1 MPDRAQLH
9 ERLAGAVDQMAAS
22 QDFALWLQAR
32 RYHRS
37 YSFRN
42 RLLIML
48 QAPEATRVM
57 GFRPWLRFG
66 RVVAKGEH
74 GIRILGPMRVKR
86 IDEQGREGMALI
98 GFREVSVFDITQ
110 TVELPPRP
118 NGKPY
123 LPLEPPK
130 GPPDITGPESADS
143 AERAINGGLG
153 IPVTYEQHAGEP
165 HGGYY
170 VPSEQRIVV
179 IARGTRRNQLRVL
192 VHEAAHHHGATYT
205 AYGRARA
212 EVIADAAAWI
222 VLAELELGQGDP
234 FYIAHWASQST
245 ATTLQDQTAIDQI
258 ADAILAPLLEGEPT
272 EGEPDSG
279 EAAVAA

>member
-32 RYHRS
+32 RYHRN

-42 RLLIML
+42 RLLIGM
-48 QAPEATRVM
+48 QRPDATRVM

-66 RVVAKGEH
+66 RVVQKGEH
-74 GIRILGPMRVKR
+74 GIRILGPIRRKR
-86 IDEQGREGMALI
+86 LLDDGTYAI
-98 GFREVSVFDITQ
+98 GVVGFAEVSVFDITQ

-123 LPLEPPK
+123 LPLTPPE
-130 GPPDITGPESADS
+130 GPPAITDPRSADH
-143 AERAINGGLG
+143 AERAIAGGLG
-153 IPVTYEQHAGEP
+153 IPVAYELDRGES

-170 VPSEQRIVV
+170 KTDEKRIVV
-179 IARGTRRNQLRVL
+179 IARGSREDQLRVL
-192 VHEAAHHHGATYT
+192 CHEAAHHHGADYER
-205 AYGRARA
+205 YGQARA

-222 VLAELELGQGDP
+222 VLAELELGGGDE
-234 FYIAHWASQST
+234 FYIAHWQTQSVT
-245 ATTLQDQTAIDQI
+245 DTLNDQAAIDAI
-258 ADAILAPLLEGEPT
+258 ADLILHPLLEGEPT

>member
-118 NGKPY
+118 NGRPY
-123 LPLEPPK
+123 LPLEPPRR
-130 GPPDITGPESADS
+130 PDAVTSPEAADS
-143 AERAINGGLG
+143 AERAIAGALEV
-153 IPVTYEQHAGEP
+153 PVRYEPDAGES

-170 VPSEQRIVV
+170 RTDDHSIVV
-179 IARGTRRNQLRVL
+179 IARGGREDQLRVL
-192 VHEAAHHHGATYT
+192 CHEAAHHHGATYT